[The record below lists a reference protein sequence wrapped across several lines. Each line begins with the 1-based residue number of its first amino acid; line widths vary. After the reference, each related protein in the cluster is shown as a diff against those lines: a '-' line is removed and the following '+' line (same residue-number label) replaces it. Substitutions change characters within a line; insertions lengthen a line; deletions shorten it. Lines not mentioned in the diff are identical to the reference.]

1 MGQVCFRLAGSH
13 WPCEGATS
21 RSAGDSERLLE
32 SCDQEWRDQVQEKLL
47 EGYQEAKTTIENQ
60 KEKEKPSVLI
70 KRAISALSQIDQA
83 KLSESQDKET
93 LLEQLAKLEKVY
105 RKIMN
110 AVK

>member
-1 MGQVCFRLAGSH
+1 MRERSIDDVL
-13 WPCEGATS
+13 ATS

-32 SCDQEWRDQVQEKLL
+32 SRDQDWRDQVQEKLL

-105 RKIMN
+105 RKILN